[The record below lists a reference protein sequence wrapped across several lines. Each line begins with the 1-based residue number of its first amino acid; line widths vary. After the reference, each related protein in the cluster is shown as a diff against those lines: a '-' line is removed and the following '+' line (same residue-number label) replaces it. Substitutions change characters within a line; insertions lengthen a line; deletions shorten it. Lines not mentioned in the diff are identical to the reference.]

1 MRQGGSR
8 ARRPAVAA
16 RAIGAGAGTVAGPAI
31 RYAVLAFVLVISLAP
46 AMWVVLSSFKTNGE
60 VLGSA
65 LGLPAN
71 PSLDGYVEALTRTQ
85 FPLFFFNSAV
95 VSVGATVAAI
105 GIFGMAAY
113 VLARYDFRGSRVIYA
128 VLISSV
134 FISLVPM
141 LQPITVVIRTLGLYD
156 TQWALILVY
165 AVKGLPVAIFILHSY
180 FKTIPRDL
188 EEAAEIDGASMWQ
201 TYTRIALPL
210 ARPAVAATGVLIFLN
225 SWNDFLFALL
235 LTQSEETRT
244 LAYAIRFFENMFS
257 YDYPTLL
264 AAIVLTLIPSVVV
277 YVILQ
282 EQIRKS
288 LIGGAVRG

>member
-1 MRQGGSR
+1 M
-8 ARRPAVAA
+8 
-16 RAIGAGAGTVAGPAI
+16 RAIGESAGAVTGFALK
-31 RYAVLAFVLVISLAP
+31 YALLGFVLIISLAP
-46 AMWVVLSSFKTNGE
+46 ALWVVLSSFKTNAE

-65 LGLPAN
+65 LSLPAN
-71 PSLDGYVEALTRTQ
+71 PSIGGYIEALTRTQ
-85 FPLFFFNSAV
+85 FPLFFLNSAI

-113 VLARYDFRGSRVIYA
+113 ALARYDFRGSRVIYA

-134 FISLVPM
+134 FISLIPM
-141 LQPITVVIRTLGLYD
+141 LQPITAVVRTLGLYD
-156 TQWALILVY
+156 TRWALILVY
-165 AVKGLPVAIFILHSY
+165 AVKGLPVAIFIMHSY

-188 EEAAEIDGASMWQ
+188 EEAAAIDGANMWQ
-201 TYTRIALPL
+201 TYTRVALPL
-210 ARPAVAATGVLIFLN
+210 ARPAIAAASVLIFLN

-264 AAIVLTLIPSVVV
+264 AAIVLTLVPSVVV
-277 YVILQ
+277 YVLLQ